1 MLCVPVASESRTLV
15 KADLLNASRVADLI
29 EVCLDR
35 FTFRPD
41 IRELV
46 TAVRKPLIISCRRRR
61 EGGEWRHSE
70 EQRLELLREALAA
83 EPAVIELEL
92 DIAAQFPQTGKTKR
106 LISINSPYKA
116 LGDLPGLLQQAA
128 AVGADFV
135 KVVWPGVLL
144 DSLQPVLA
152 EMQKGPH
159 PPIVGI
165 PLGHAARAF
174 AVLAR
179 KCGAPWIYA
188 ALERGAPLD
197 EGLPLV
203 RELDD
208 LYRIRAVDHETKLV
222 GLVGFGRVSE
232 FTLWAL
238 NEAFQD
244 LALNLRCIPL
254 EVGPVDGLRE
264 MLDELHISAVVV
276 TPALGD
282 YLVPL
287 VEVPEPAVA
296 LGQHVDLLLRKKEGW
311 HGYNLLWRSALKILE
326 WTLKRQGVAP
336 RSLEDTQNVILG
348 RGRIAQSL
356 LFGLLQ
362 YKATAT
368 LASAECSDMV
378 SFCPHCGEAITANLA
393 PGDQRDQPFEVK
405 ARQISLAE
413 VAAARPDVLI
423 ATPPTLELGFASD
436 SLNPLCLQPELIVL
450 DLTSFVADTDLICEA
465 RQRGAFV
472 IRPRYVFA
480 QYLASLFH
488 AITQLDFPDRVYY
501 DALNLERNTAE

>member
-35 FTFRPD
+35 FAFRPD

-70 EQRLELLREALAA
+70 EQRLELLREAFAA

-92 DIAAQFPQTGKTKR
+92 DIAAQFPPTGKTKR
-106 LISINSPYKA
+106 LVSINSPYKA
-116 LGDLPGLLQQAA
+116 LSDLPGLLQQAA
-128 AVGADFV
+128 AVGADYV
-135 KVVWPGVLL
+135 KLVWPGVLL

-152 EMQKGPH
+152 EMLKGPS

-188 ALERGAPLD
+188 ALERGTPLD

-208 LYRIRAVDHETKLV
+208 LYRIRAVDHETQLV

-254 EVGPVDGLRE
+254 EIGPVDGLRE

-282 YLVPL
+282 YLMPL

-326 WTLKRQGVAP
+326 WTLKRQGAAP

-348 RGRIAQSL
+348 HGRIAQSL

-368 LASAECSDMV
+368 LASAQCSDTV
-378 SFCPHCGEAITANLA
+378 SFCPHCGEAITSNPA
-393 PGDQRDQPFEVK
+393 PSDQPFEVK
-405 ARQISLAE
+405 ARQIPLAE